1 MRAKGKFPPFL
12 VIFFIAAS
20 PFLLIFLVD
29 KDSRQGVAPEIQGI
43 QSWINSKPLK
53 ISALKGKVVLVDFWT
68 YSCINCLRTIPY
80 LNQWHHQYGQNG
92 LVIIGVHSPEF
103 NFEKSNE
110 GVMQSVK
117 ELEIQYPVA
126 LDNNRKTWK
135 AYSNSYWPHKYLI
148 DSGGNIRFEQIGE
161 GGYKETEEMIRN
173 LLTEAHYPV
182 DDARSK
188 VLVKPVQHKKIKTPE
203 IFIGSHRNQF
213 LGNPRGLRIKGRGD
227 FIEPETLGQD
237 LFYLVGLWEMKD
249 EYALFEGN
257 EPGKVILNYSA
268 KSVHMVARAPGRL
281 VQVEVRLDGHPL
293 EFETAGRDIAFD
305 STGRSWVTM
314 GDGRLYSLVHDQ
326 RHGYGRHTLTLIIKT
341 KGLEAYT
348 FSFG

>member
-1 MRAKGKFPPFL
+1 
-12 VIFFIAAS
+12 
-20 PFLLIFLVD
+20 
-29 KDSRQGVAPEIQGI
+29 
-43 QSWINSKPLK
+43 
-53 ISALKGKVVLVDFWT
+53 
-68 YSCINCLRTIPY
+68 
-80 LNQWHHQYGQNG
+80 
-92 LVIIGVHSPEF
+92 
-103 NFEKSNE
+103 
-110 GVMQSVK
+110 
-117 ELEIQYPVA
+117 
-126 LDNNRKTWK
+126 
-135 AYSNSYWPHKYLI
+135 
-148 DSGGNIRFEQIGE
+148 
-161 GGYKETEEMIRN
+161 MIRN
-173 LLTEAHYPV
+173 LLTEAHYAV
-182 DDARSK
+182 DDTGSK